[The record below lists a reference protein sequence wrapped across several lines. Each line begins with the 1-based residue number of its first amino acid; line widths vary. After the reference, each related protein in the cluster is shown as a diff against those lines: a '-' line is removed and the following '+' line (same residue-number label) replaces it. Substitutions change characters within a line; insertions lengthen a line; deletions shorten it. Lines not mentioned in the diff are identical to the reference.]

1 MSVTSSLGS
10 GCLVLIGAGKMG
22 TAMLQGWLEAGV
34 TGDQVT
40 IFDPAP
46 PPETMAVIAHN
57 SISHNPPLDSVDGV
71 EAILVAVKPQ
81 MVDEVLPAMK
91 GLASDNPLVVS
102 VVAGKTIAAFRQHF
116 GEATPVIRTIP
127 NTPAAVG
134 RGITAMAAS
143 DGVSAKQSELA
154 TALLASLGEVVTVAD
169 EALIDACT
177 AISGSGPAYIFY
189 MTECMTAAA
198 VKLGLPADIAEQLA
212 RATVAGAGE
221 LMRATGIPAGTLRE
235 NVTSPKGTTYAALQ
249 VLMADEDGMKQ
260 LMVRATA
267 EAEKRSRELAG

>member
-1 MSVTSSLGS
+1 MSVAAKLS
-10 GCLVLIGAGKMG
+10 GRLVLIGAGKMG

-34 TGDQVT
+34 TGDQVV

-46 PPETMAVIAHN
+46 PPETMAVIAQH
-57 SISHNPPLDSVDGV
+57 SISHNPALDTVDSV

-81 MVDEVLPAMK
+81 MVDDVLPAMK
-91 GLASDNPLVVS
+91 DLAKDDPLVVS

-116 GEATPVIRTIP
+116 GDTTPVIRTIP

-134 RGITAMAAS
+134 RGITAIAAS
-143 DGVSAKQSELA
+143 DGVSTEQSELA
-154 TALLASLGEVVTVAD
+154 TALLASLGEVVTVDD

-198 VKLGLPADIAEQLA
+198 VNLGLPADIAEQLA

-221 LMRATGIPAGTLRE
+221 LMRATGTPAETLRE
-235 NVTSPKGTTYAALQ
+235 NVTSPKGTTHAALQ

-260 LMVRATA
+260 LMIKATA